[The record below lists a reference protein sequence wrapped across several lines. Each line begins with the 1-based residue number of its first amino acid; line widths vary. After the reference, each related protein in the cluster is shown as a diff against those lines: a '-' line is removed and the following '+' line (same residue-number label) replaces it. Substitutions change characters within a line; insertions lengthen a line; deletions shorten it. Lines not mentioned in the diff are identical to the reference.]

1 MRGSFAVRATVA
13 ALLGVG
19 GAHAPESVLGEVVV
33 TASRREES
41 VQKSSLAVDAPE
53 WSGSA
58 GYARTFGLGNG
69 ARLVAD
75 VSGQFASRKYLTA
88 DFVNSGSDDG
98 YVSFDAALTYHAPS
112 DNRELGA
119 WGRNLGNEAIYTGG
133 FRYPFSSPVG
143 AGGDPTFITRRFARR
158 ALMVCVRPCCSEQV
172 FPRMSS

>member
-41 VQKSSLAVDAPE
+41 VQKSSLAVNAPE

-58 GYARTFGLGNG
+58 GYARTFGLGNS

-88 DFVNSGSDDG
+88 DFIDSGSDDG

-112 DNRELGA
+112 DNWELAPGD
-119 WGRNLGNEAIYTGG
+119 AISAMKRSTPAASVI
-133 FRYPFSSPVG
+133 RSHRRSVRAEIQP
-143 AGGDPTFITRRFARR
+143 FITRRFARR
-158 ALMVCVRPCCSEQV
+158 ALMVCVRPCGSEQV